1 MRVVMVDEEET
12 LCSLLERAGVILFC
26 GEYSS
31 VFLGWSESRMELGM
45 IGSF

>member
-1 MRVVMVDEEET
+1 MRVVMVDEGET